1 MRFSTIALKHV
12 ILAGVAIIE
21 IVTASAFL
29 FAFFFYAD
37 RAAEEHARSSIRWAL
52 TAVEQELSLFVDKVE
67 TVTDLTLGLTQS
79 EILDLSDADKVE
91 RYFFDALRASPRFT
105 GLYYAGVD
113 GSFIFATREAPD
125 LSDGEIFV
133 RRVTVENSEKSQSL
147 YIRSPEFR
155 VARRLPDQDQIFDA
169 TSRPWFQTAMT
180 YPGVQW
186 TDPYVFY
193 TSKRP
198 GITVSNQ
205 VRSPVTGEIVGV
217 IGLDLSFRRL
227 SEFVRR
233 LEISPNGK
241 AFIADRS
248 GRLIAFP
255 HDIADLDG
263 EPNAL
268 PGIDDESAPVA
279 AEAFR
284 QAHTE
289 PADLPLT
296 TGIDID
302 GTRYVAA
309 INVLQ
314 LDRGEWVVGAYAPK
328 SDFLNW
334 FEDVTVATFW
344 LTLLLMAVGMV
355 GGIAL
360 WRTVQKRLSRIQVG
374 AEALVSGTCQPFEY
388 EPTGFAEL
396 QTTEKALSVMAQAII
411 DREAA
416 LTALNGKLAEV
427 MRAVDKMPIGV
438 GVFTPH
444 QSIRYVNAVA
454 AAILSLTG
462 DGVETFD
469 DALIDRLDAASLP
482 DRGSAPLTLRDV
494 LAQQERWEGEFL
506 DKDLLGRD
514 NGIVY
519 RMIVVPLSPRGS
531 GKFVLAV
538 EDVTQQKSLERHLVT
553 ALETATEASQAK
565 SMFLAN
571 MSHELRTPLNSILG
585 FSDTIRNEIHGP
597 VGDPHYAE
605 YINHIFESGKSLLD
619 ILSNLLDLTAIE
631 SGRMT
636 LKADPEDF
644 TRIVEEALIPHR
656 TACRAA
662 GLTVTLNIPESMP
675 VQADATKLRQAV
687 GNLIQNAARY
697 ATDASTLTVTLRDGP
712 NGKIELTVEDDG
724 VGIPEERFDRVLQ
737 PFRRSVENSHVAA
750 ADGVGLGLPIAKAI
764 FELHGGTLKLSHG
777 QSGKGLRIIATM
789 PRGGVPQNEAS

>member
-1 MRFSTIALKHV
+1 MRFSTIAMKHV

-29 FAFFFYAD
+29 FAFYYYAN
-37 RAAEEHARSSIRWAL
+37 RAAEEHASSSIRWAL
-52 TAVEQELSLFVDKVE
+52 ASVEQELSLFVDKVE
-67 TVTDLTLGLTQS
+67 TVTDLTLGLSQS
-79 EILDLSDADKVE
+79 EILDLSDSDKVE
-91 RYFFDALRASPRFT
+91 RYFFDALTASPRFT

-125 LSDGEIFV
+125 LSEGEVFV
-133 RRVTVENSEKSQSL
+133 RRVAVENGEKSQSL
-147 YIRSPEFR
+147 YVRSPEFR
-155 VARRLPDQDQIFDA
+155 IARRLPDQDTIFDA
-169 TSRPWFQTAMT
+169 SSRPWYKSAMA

-186 TDPYVFY
+186 TDPYIFY

-205 VRSPVTGEIVGV
+205 VRSPTTGEITGV

-241 AFIADRS
+241 AFIADRG

-255 HDIADLDG
+255 HDVADLDG
-263 EPNAL
+263 APNAL
-268 PGIDDESAPVA
+268 PGIDSETAPVA
-279 AEAFR
+279 AESFR
-284 QAHTE
+284 QAHSTT
-289 PADLPLT
+289 DLPLIT
-296 TGIDID
+296 AIDID

-309 INVLQ
+309 INVLK
-314 LDRGEWVVGAYAPK
+314 LNRGEWVVGAYAPK

-344 LTLLLMAVGMV
+344 LTLLLTAVGMA

-360 WRTVQKRLSRIQVG
+360 WRTVQKRLSRIQIG
-374 AEALVSGTCQPFEY
+374 ADALVNGTCQPFEY
-388 EPTGFAEL
+388 EPTGFVEL
-396 QTTEKALSVMAQAII
+396 QTTEKALSDMAQAII
-411 DREAA
+411 DRENA

-469 DALIDRLDAASLP
+469 DALIDRLDAACLP
-482 DRGSAPLTLRDV
+482 DRGSAPLTLREA
-494 LAQQERWEGEFL
+494 LSRQERWEGEFL

-514 NGIVY
+514 KGIVY
-519 RMIVVPLSPRGS
+519 RMIVVPLSPIGS

-585 FSDTIRNEIHGP
+585 FSDTIRHEIHGP

-636 LKADPEDF
+636 LKADAEDF
-644 TRIVEEALIPHR
+644 SRIIEEALSPHR

-662 GLTVTLNIPESMP
+662 GLTVTLNLPDSSPI
-675 VQADATKLRQAV
+675 QADATKLRQAV

-697 ATDASTLTVTLRDGP
+697 ATDASQLTVTLRDLP
-712 NGKIELTVEDDG
+712 NGRVELTVEDDG

-750 ADGVGLGLPIAKAI
+750 TDGVGLGLPIAKAI
-764 FELHGGTLKLSHG
+764 FELHGGTLKLSRG
-777 QSGKGLRIIATM
+777 LSGKGLRIIATI
-789 PRGGVPQNEAS
+789 PRGGVPQNKTS